1 MDEKSTLQQFLNTRD
16 MLNWIDM
23 KISYLTVKPQRE
35 IHYRPD
41 KTPVSNHRETQRF
54 SLPWIR
60 YLFVFW
66 SMIRSKKKAPQS
78 RFQRLN
84 LKIPSR
90 WSTDMCEFIQLRK
103 KQFYFFLF
111 AHNVYSNEFVPRV
124 LSLNGNVRSEIHFR
138 DVVNW
143 DKSKFLRWL
152 FWEYKHIDP
161 LVSVQYDFVGNL
173 FVLINVT

>member
-103 KQFYFFLF
+103 KQFYCFYLRIMSIVMNSCHVFL
-111 AHNVYSNEFVPRV
+111 VWMV
-124 LSLNGNVRSEIHFR
+124 LFDRKYILGMLSTET
-138 DVVNW
+138 
-143 DKSKFLRWL
+143 K
-152 FWEYKHIDP
+152 
-161 LVSVQYDFVGNL
+161 VSF
-173 FVLINVT
+173 